1 MDIEAE
7 KAYDYLSF
15 VLKNLYN
22 LYGDK
27 LAFTYISTYEGEP
40 ALSISILT
48 VEGSVE
54 AVLIASRK
62 PVLRISYT
70 TPVVAIARK
79 LAGVI
84 ENLTLTF
91 YETEGMGLIYF
102 AFTPRMKIIPPK
114 YETLSFKLFGKLLF
128 GNLATLFALS
138 LIISY
143 IIWSVFRSYAPYVI
157 IFSQL
162 PILLLAH
169 KIIEKTMG
177 DWVIDPINNSVY
189 LVGIKVDFEKYN
201 ELIRKFF
208 YPYRLQVKKKI
219 YEETILKGISPTPE
233 HIRDILYEYGV
244 NVEKGDILVKQIN
257 VYDIVARVFKNYGLP
272 VPKIIIS
279 NVVYPNAAATGVIHR
294 FSGILI
300 TTGIIAKLTEEE
312 LEAIVAHEASHVK
325 NRDPLLLYILSSIE
339 YLSRVTVALALW
351 RFFLFFP
358 LLELLY
364 VYISLTTLFFVA
376 KFIEARADIEAALIS
391 GKPLK
396 LANALRKIGLIRLI
410 RETKNSS
417 RLFYWLSWDT
427 HPPLSFRIE
436 TLEEIGVNGPPKN
449 IWRFAITR
457 CLKDF
462 SLSITS

>member
-1 MDIEAE
+1 
-7 KAYDYLSF
+7 
-15 VLKNLYN
+15 
-22 LYGDK
+22 
-27 LAFTYISTYEGEP
+27 
-40 ALSISILT
+40 
-48 VEGSVE
+48 
-54 AVLIASRK
+54 
-62 PVLRISYT
+62 
-70 TPVVAIARK
+70 
-79 LAGVI
+79 
-84 ENLTLTF
+84 
-91 YETEGMGLIYF
+91 
-102 AFTPRMKIIPPK
+102 
-114 YETLSFKLFGKLLF
+114 
-128 GNLATLFALS
+128 
-138 LIISY
+138 
-143 IIWSVFRSYAPYVI
+143 
-157 IFSQL
+157 
-162 PILLLAH
+162 
-169 KIIEKTMG
+169 
-177 DWVIDPINNSVY
+177 
-189 LVGIKVDFEKYN
+189 
-201 ELIRKFF
+201 
-208 YPYRLQVKKKI
+208 
-219 YEETILKGISPTPE
+219 
-233 HIRDILYEYGV
+233 
-244 NVEKGDILVKQIN
+244 
-257 VYDIVARVFKNYGLP
+257 
-272 VPKIIIS
+272 
-279 NVVYPNAAATGVIHR
+279 